1 MVSLRGP
8 PWQVL
13 YPLRPLESTFF
24 LGEPRE
30 GWTWCLLRGQGLS
43 KQWGTGLGAIAQR

>member
-30 GWTWCLLRGQGLS
+30 GWTWCYADRVSASSGARG
-43 KQWGTGLGAIAQR
+43 WGQ